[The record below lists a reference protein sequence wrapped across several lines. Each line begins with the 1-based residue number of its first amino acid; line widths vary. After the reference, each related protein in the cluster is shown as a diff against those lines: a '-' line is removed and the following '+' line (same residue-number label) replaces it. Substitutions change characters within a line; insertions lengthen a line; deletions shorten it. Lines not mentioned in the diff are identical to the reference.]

1 MKKVLVVVD
10 MQNDFVTGA
19 LKNTAAEAIIPHVA
33 ERIEQ
38 ALAAG
43 DAVYF
48 TRDTHGEDYLATQ
61 EGRLLPVVHCI
72 KGTRGW
78 ELVDALQKYAPQ
90 GRLVDKP
97 TFGSVALAQALQAE
111 NAREPIAE
119 ITLVGICT
127 DICVISNAFLLKAH
141 LPETRITVDAAGC
154 AGVTPESHDHA
165 LRAMQGCQMEIENF
179 RER

>member
-10 MQNDFVTGA
+10 MQNDFVFDA
-19 LKNTAAEAIIPHVA
+19 LKNTAAEAIIPHVT

-43 DAVYF
+43 ETVFF
-48 TRDTHGEDYLATQ
+48 TRDTHGPDYLDTQ

-78 ELVDALQKYAPQ
+78 ELVDALQKYAPRGQ
-90 GRLVDKP
+90 FVDKP
-97 TFGSVALAQALQAE
+97 AFGSVELARMLQAE
-111 NAREPIAE
+111 NAAESIEE
-119 ITLVGICT
+119 ITLLGICT

-141 LPETRITVDAAGC
+141 LPEARIIIDAAGC
-154 AGVTPESHDHA
+154 AGVTPESHLHA
-165 LRAMQGCQMEIENF
+165 LKAMQGCQMQIENLT
-179 RER
+179 E